1 MGSLARM
8 SQAAYLLGR
17 VYKHNR
23 YPPSAQ
29 ADREAEFWQ
38 LDRTL
43 RALLNLSYV
52 EGELRRMAVCGQ
64 TAICYRYVRWTEYQL
79 A

>member
-1 MGSLARM
+1 MGMLARL

-17 VYKHNR
+17 VFKHTKDSTVNDL
-23 YPPSAQ
+23 YH
-29 ADREAEFWQ
+29 EEEKKQ

-52 EGELRRMAVCGQ
+52 DGAMRRMAVCAQ
-64 TAICYRYVRWTEYQL
+64 TGICY
-79 A
+79 